1 MSWVNKLGSLLTLV
15 ALCIPSV
22 AGAQEVTGGRAQTVL
37 TGGVSHGGFGAVH
50 LRAGKVGN
58 ERSLFMGGEA
68 AWVANQRLI
77 LGVGVWA
84 LVSGNARIATSSGAE
99 DESAPLRMGYAG
111 ALVGY
116 RIAPAA
122 IVHPTASI
130 LIGAGGASIADSQ
143 AAGDDDDAFFVA
155 EPALGVELN
164 VASFVRLGVGAS
176 YRWVA
181 GVELAGLRDEDLS
194 GLTGELS
201 LRLGRF

>member
-15 ALCIPSV
+15 ALCIPAV

-84 LVSGNARIATSSGAE
+84 LVSGNARIAPSSGAE

-122 IVHPTASI
+122 IVHPTASM
-130 LIGAGGASIADSQ
+130 LIGAGGISAASQ
-143 AAGDDDDAFFVA
+143 AAGYDDDAFFVA

-181 GVELAGLRDEDLS
+181 GVEPAGLRDEDLS